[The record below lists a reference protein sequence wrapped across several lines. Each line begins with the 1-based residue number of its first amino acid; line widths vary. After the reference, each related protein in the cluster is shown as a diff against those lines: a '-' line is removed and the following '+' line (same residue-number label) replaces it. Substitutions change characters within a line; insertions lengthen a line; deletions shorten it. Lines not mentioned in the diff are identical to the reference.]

1 VQRERS
7 GGGRGGGHAQRG
19 GDGAAQRGGGGGRG
33 GVLGGGGGGARR
45 GGGAAQRG
53 GGGGDGDD
61 DDDDGLVGLE
71 AVVFSKYLMANWQIL
86 AEMPELWEV
95 HLTSGLEGAN
105 FDTLLVGFG
114 RRWTPRERR
123 ARRFQD
129 VDDLAKAHAT
139 GDPEVIL
146 KTMAMVRARMSRR
159 MKASGK
165 NNNIKSDK

>member
-1 VQRERS
+1 MAAAAAAAATATMTPIKFRPLPGIMKCN
-7 GGGRGGGHAQRG
+7 GGA
-19 GDGAAQRGGGGGRG
+19 
-33 GVLGGGGGGARR
+33 ARR
-45 GGGAAQRG
+45 GGG
-53 GGGGDGDD
+53 DGD

-71 AVVFSKYLMANWQIL
+71 AVVFSKYLMANWQII

-129 VDDLAKAHAT
+129 VDDLAAAHAT

-146 KTMAMVRARMSRR
+146 KTMAMVKARMAKR
-159 MKASGK
+159 MKANGKK
-165 NNNIKSDK
+165 NNNKSDK